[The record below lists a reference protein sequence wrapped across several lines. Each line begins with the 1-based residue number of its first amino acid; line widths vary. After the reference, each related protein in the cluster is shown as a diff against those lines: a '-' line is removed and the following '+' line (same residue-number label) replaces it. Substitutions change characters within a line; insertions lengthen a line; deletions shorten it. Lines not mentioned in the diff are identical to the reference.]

1 MTTTNYHIIEENP
14 SSEPAITIQQ
24 IEYAGRPF
32 LQHEITRWGG
42 SASRLEDEEG
52 FIKGLA
58 RSIKY
63 VKANCKGGGNLG

>member
-1 MTTTNYHIIEENP
+1 MPANYQVIEENP
-14 SSEPAITIQQ
+14 ASKPALTIFE

-32 LQHEITRWGG
+32 LQHEITGWGG

-52 FIKGLA
+52 FIKGLG

-63 VKANCKGGGNLG
+63 VKEHCEKGGNLG